1 MIYDFS
7 LPFEKLM
14 VFLPN
19 GNTNKICKININ
31 RKKNLDRNY
40 HVKLVTLGLWRP
52 YFLPFYLVI
61 RYVALLILDAFTPA
75 AKVFLHL
82 IVSGIGYLNVIHCL
96 FYLIV
101 IVDLMVQDYPD
112 VH

>member
-1 MIYDFS
+1 M
-7 LPFEKLM
+7 
-14 VFLPN
+14 
-19 GNTNKICKININ
+19 
-31 RKKNLDRNY
+31 
-40 HVKLVTLGLWRP
+40 
-52 YFLPFYLVI
+52 I